1 MLYID
6 EVGGIDMT
14 EKKTL
19 KTTSI
24 RLDEDE
30 LVMVQE
36 LINSFNDFNDFN
48 DFSFKPIT
56 QNDVIRLALRRLYEK
71 EIPVESRSVKNK

>member
-1 MLYID
+1 MLYIE

-36 LINSFNDFNDFN
+36 LINSFNDFNDF
-48 DFSFKPIT
+48 SFKPIT

>member
-1 MLYID
+1 MLYKE

-36 LINSFNDFNDFN
+36 LINSFNDFNDF
-48 DFSFKPIT
+48 SFKPIT

>member
-1 MLYID
+1 
-6 EVGGIDMT
+6 MT

-36 LINSFNDFNDFN
+36 LINSFNDFNDF
-48 DFSFKPIT
+48 SFRPIT

-71 EIPVESRSVKNK
+71 EIPEESRSIKK

>member
-1 MLYID
+1 MLYIE
-6 EVGGIDMT
+6 EVGGINMT

-19 KTTSI
+19 KTTSM

-36 LINSFNDFNDFN
+36 LINSFNDFN

-71 EIPVESRSVKNK
+71 EIPAESRSIKK

>member
-1 MLYID
+1 
-6 EVGGIDMT
+6 MT

-36 LINSFNDFNDFN
+36 LINSFNDFN

-71 EIPVESRSVKNK
+71 EIPVESRSVKN

>member
-1 MLYID
+1 MLYIE

-36 LINSFNDFNDFN
+36 LINSFNDFNDF
-48 DFSFKPIT
+48 SFRPIT

-71 EIPVESRSVKNK
+71 EIPAESRSIKK

>member
-1 MLYID
+1 MLYIE
-6 EVGGIDMT
+6 EVGGINMT

-36 LINSFNDFNDFN
+36 LINSFNDFNDF
-48 DFSFKPIT
+48 SFRPIT

-71 EIPVESRSVKNK
+71 EIPAESRSIKK